1 MQLSLPISLTMITL
15 KEWASNRHLF
25 LSIENLTEILWWT
38 VKSAENFQIKN
49 LNNNVSLLK
58 AIIKNQFVLIPW
70 FKIIKVLFIL
80 KPIPKLNLSQWQKVD
95 FKIMMLVNPGYPEIL
110 MLERLKKGKIK
121 QIKFTWM
128 GQFQS
133 QNNNP
138 LLSWKNNVIKSTWDQ
153 VLSNKN
159 QKDNLFLN
167 LNLPFNVH
175 QLPLNRYLTQIIAL

>member
-1 MQLSLPISLTMITL
+1 MPISLTMIML

-25 LSIENLTEILWWT
+25 SSIENLTGILWWT
-38 VKSAENFQIKN
+38 AKLAENSQTKN
-49 LNNNVSLLK
+49 LNKNVSLLK
-58 AIIKNQFVLIPW
+58 AIIKNQFVLILW
-70 FKIIKVLFIL
+70 FKIMKVLLIL
-80 KPIPKLNLSQWQKVD
+80 KPILKSNPSQWPKVD
-95 FKIMMLVNPGYPEIL
+95 FKIMMSVNPGYLEIW
-110 MLERLKKGKIK
+110 MLERLKKGRIK

-153 VLSNKN
+153 VLSNRN

-167 LNLPFNVH
+167 LNLPLNVH